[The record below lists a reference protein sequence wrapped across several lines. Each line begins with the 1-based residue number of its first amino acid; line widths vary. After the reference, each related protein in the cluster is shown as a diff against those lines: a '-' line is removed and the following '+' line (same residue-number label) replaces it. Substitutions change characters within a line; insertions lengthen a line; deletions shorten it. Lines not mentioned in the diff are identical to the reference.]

1 MTRGMKSAVVIAGVL
16 AALAVVAA
24 VYFFLPTALKTIEG
38 AWVSEDSLVVYT
50 YGDGTGR
57 LFIAETHGKSNAP
70 DQTFEYSVAG
80 DMMSIAD
87 GKEASGKSVSLPPMT
102 LGMKFSQGN
111 RVVTVYDGG
120 QRVSSLYRVGSPE
133 ARLIHLSNNWF
144 K

>member
-38 AWVSEDSLVVYT
+38 AWVSEDGLIVVT
-50 YGDGTGR
+50 NEGGTGR
-57 LFIAETHGKSNAP
+57 QFMEATYGKDDIP
-70 DQTFEYSVAG
+70 DQTFKYSVAG
-80 DMMSIAD
+80 DMMRISD